1 MMLHRFHLLLVDD
14 HETIRFTF
22 RLALESDDYQVDTA
36 SSVAEAWA
44 KLEQRYYD
52 LLILDLRLG
61 MESGLTL
68 LAGIRAHDI
77 QTPVL
82 VMTAHGTTEDAVEA
96 MKLGAVDFLSKPL
109 EPVQFR
115 ATVSEI
121 LQRHLPS
128 RDKAPAAGDKTY
140 EQQIVE
146 ARHALNCR
154 DFAAARRYLTRALQ
168 LNSHSAD
175 AHYLY
180 GSMLELSNHPEKAGR
195 YYHRA
200 LQLYAEYSFA
210 RLPISPRSE
219 TRVAAAH

>member
-1 MMLHRFHLLLVDD
+1 MMHRFYILLVDD

-22 RLALESDDYQVDTA
+22 RLALESDGYNVDTA
-36 SSVAEAWA
+36 GSVSEACV
-44 KLEQRYYD
+44 KMEQRYYD

-68 LAGIRAHDI
+68 LASICAHDI

-82 VMTAHGTTEDAVEA
+82 MMTAHGTTADAVEA
-96 MKLGAVDFLSKPL
+96 MKLEAVDFLSKPL
-109 EPVQFR
+109 EPVRFR
-115 ATVSEI
+115 ATVAEV

-128 RDKAPAAGDKTY
+128 RDKAPTAGDKTY
-140 EQQIVE
+140 ERQIAE

-154 DFAAARRYLTRALQ
+154 DFAAARRHLTRALE
-168 LNSHSAD
+168 LNGHSAD

-180 GSMLELSNHPEKAGR
+180 GSMLELNNQPEKAGR

-200 LQLYAEYSFA
+200 LQLYAEHSFA
-210 RLPISPRSE
+210 KIPVSPGAELPVVTS
-219 TRVAAAH
+219 H

>member
-1 MMLHRFHLLLVDD
+1 MMHLFHILLVDD

-22 RLALESDDYQVDTA
+22 RLALESDGYNVDTA
-36 SSVAEAWA
+36 GSVSEARA
-44 KLEQRYYD
+44 KMEQRYYD

-68 LAGIRAHDI
+68 LASIRAHDI

-82 VMTAHGTTEDAVEA
+82 VMTAHGTTEDAIKA

-109 EPVQFR
+109 DPVQFR
-115 ATVSEI
+115 ATVTEV
-121 LQRHLPS
+121 LQRCLPS

-140 EQQIVE
+140 ERQIVE

-154 DFAAARRYLTRALQ
+154 DFSAARRHLTRALE

-200 LQLYAEYSFA
+200 LQLYAEYSFVRIA
-210 RLPISPRSE
+210 ASPE
-219 TRVAAAH
+219 AEPHVATSH